1 MTKTRENNIVL
12 SADEKIQFANSQIYH
27 DETEG
32 LTISGSTLI
41 DVVSVSGITID
52 DSNIGDGKVLQ
63 YDQASNTLRYIV
75 RPVNGDR
82 GIFGGG
88 WNGIST
94 NYDVI
99 DFIIISSTGNA
110 EDFGNLSQAKRALA
124 STCNE

>member
-63 YDQASNTLRYIV
+63 YDQAGLLQH
-75 RPVNGDR
+75 GDLEQC
-82 GIFGGG
+82 
-88 WNGIST
+88 SH
-94 NYDVI
+94 
-99 DFIIISSTGNA
+99 
-110 EDFGNLSQAKRALA
+110 
-124 STCNE
+124 